1 MKYDWKDIVSRL
13 NKIVRVNT
21 PVAMKWLK
29 TEEEL
34 NAIPPK
40 VKIQAK
46 HFPPCVMVSQTY
58 QFGWTTACKAENYHA
73 NYCRGVH
80 GMFDRDDK
88 WFSGEMFNKVWFGNI
103 EASKAH
109 NRDIECA
116 APGYY
121 AILCTPLDSGKVEDP
136 DVIVLYTSSAQAFML
151 FCGWQYNEYEK
162 LEFTFVGEST
172 CADSWIHTLNT
183 GKPGFAIPSFAD
195 RKFGGVGEW
204 EVRVTFTPEGLVR
217 ALEGLEAMHK
227 NGLRY
232 PIASYSLT
240 TDMIAG
246 LPESY
251 LKF

>member
-1 MKYDWKDIVSRL
+1 MKYDWNDIVRRL

-40 VKIQAK
+40 VKIQTK
-46 HFPPCVMVSQTY
+46 HFPPCVMVSQSY
-58 QFGWTTACKAENYHA
+58 QFGWTTACKTENYHA

-109 NRDIECA
+109 NREIECA

-121 AILCTPLDSGKVEDP
+121 AILCTPLNSGKIDDP

-151 FCGWQYNEYEK
+151 FCGWQYKDYEK

-204 EVRVTFTPEGLVR
+204 EVRVTFTPDGLVR

-246 LPESY
+246 LPETY

>member
-1 MKYDWKDIVSRL
+1 MKYDWNDIVSRL
-13 NKIVRVNT
+13 NKMVRVNT

-29 TEEEL
+29 SEEEL
-34 NAIPPK
+34 TAIPK
-40 VKIQAK
+40 VRVQSK
-46 HFPPCVMVSQTY
+46 HFPPCVMVSQAY
-58 QFGWTTACKAENYHA
+58 QFGWTTACKTENYHA

-80 GMFDRDDK
+80 GMFERDEK
-88 WFSGEMFNKVWFGNI
+88 WFSGEMFNKVWFENI

-109 NRDIECA
+109 NVAIECA

-121 AILCTPLDSGKVEDP
+121 AIVCSPLDSGKIEEP
-136 DVIVLYTSSAQAFML
+136 DVCVLYTSSAQAFML
-151 FCGWQYNEYEK
+151 FCGWQHKRYEK
-162 LEFTFVGEST
+162 LNFTFVGEST
-172 CADSWIHTLNT
+172 CADSWVHTLNT

-217 ALEGLEAMHK
+217 ALDGLEAMWK

-240 TDMIAG
+240 TDIIAG